1 MATSIPATRF
11 NYQGDG
17 DVVPMIAK
25 VALEAHR
32 LVRIDATD
40 TDLADYPAAEFGE
53 VFGITLHAADAGE
66 PVDVARG
73 GFALLKV
80 DGNVANIAAGDSIVA
95 HTTTGYGRKVA
106 GGAAGNR
113 KCIGFAC
120 AASTA
125 DDDLISVEI
134 VKHQAYFAS

>member
-11 NYQGDG
+11 NYQADG
-17 DVVPMIAK
+17 DTVTMTAK

-40 TDLADYPAAEFGE
+40 TDLADYPAAEYGE
-53 VFGITLHAADAGE
+53 VFGITLHAADAGD
-66 PVDVARG
+66 PVAVAIG

-80 DGNVANIAAGDSIVA
+80 DGNVSNIAPGDSICA

-113 KCIGFAC
+113 KCIGWAC

-125 DDDLISVEI
+125 DDDLISVQVE
-134 VKHQAYFAS
+134 KHLAYFAA